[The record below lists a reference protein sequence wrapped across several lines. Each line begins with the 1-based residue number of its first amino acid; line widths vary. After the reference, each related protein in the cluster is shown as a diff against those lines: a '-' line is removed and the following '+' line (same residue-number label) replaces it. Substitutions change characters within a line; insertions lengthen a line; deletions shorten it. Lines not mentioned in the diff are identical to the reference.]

1 MKFLVFPSYLI
12 SLASSYGP
20 NCCVFFL
27 SLCLE
32 ELRGVGLDELRG
44 LALDAVRG
52 LGLEEELRGLLLD
65 EF

>member
-1 MKFLVFPSYLI
+1 
-12 SLASSYGP
+12 
-20 NCCVFFL
+20 
-27 SLCLE
+27 LE

-65 EF
+65 GF